1 MDINA
6 EKLVAVYQKMTAKM
20 SELEREQDAIKEQR
34 KMVQNQLLEILKES
48 GAEAMRTQY
57 GTFYRTIRPSY
68 TTTDWD
74 SMYKFMVDHNAFHLM
89 QQRIHST
96 NMKNF
101 LEENPE
107 LLPPGL
113 SSLSSY
119 TIGVKKR

>member
-1 MDINA
+1 
-6 EKLVAVYQKMTAKM
+6 
-20 SELEREQDAIKEQR
+20 
-34 KMVQNQLLEILKES
+34 
-48 GAEAMRTQY
+48 
-57 GTFYRTIRPSY
+57 
-68 TTTDWD
+68 
-74 SMYKFMVDHNAFHLM
+74 MYKFMVEHNAFHLM